1 MAEQTYSLNWSAGMS
16 QLGMPRL
23 WRLAI
28 WGGLATLALL
38 AAAISGYSGAG
49 SHRQT
54 ASSGSGQVTSGQA
67 NPGPASAPPRI
78 LSETVE
84 ETRRLAE
91 TVRALA
97 ADRDQA
103 LARIAALE
111 RNLDGVTGTIKRDR
125 IAGPQPAPSPSP
137 TQNPSPAVSTVPV
150 ARPETP
156 LARAEPPATRP
167 EAPATRAEAPIARV
181 ETPVGRPEPTASR
194 AEAPVARTE
203 TPAAPITEATLPPA
217 PAGASGSDDA
227 APTAPNSGNRT
238 MASAS
243 NPERVSAL
251 ADPLAVAAGLGLDVG
266 GATSY
271 EGLRTLWKSSKTSV
285 PELPEEVYPVVTVR
299 ENGKT
304 HGIELRLVI
313 GPIADVELAS
323 RLCGTLSAAHHYCQ
337 PVAFEGQRLSLID
350 TGPPVKTTP
359 AAKPERS
366 SRSWHHA
373 AAEPP
378 PPAPT
383 PLQRLR
389 AFTWK

>member
-1 MAEQTYSLNWSAGMS
+1 
-16 QLGMPRL
+16 
-23 WRLAI
+23 
-28 WGGLATLALL
+28 
-38 AAAISGYSGAG
+38 
-49 SHRQT
+49 
-54 ASSGSGQVTSGQA
+54 
-67 NPGPASAPPRI
+67 
-78 LSETVE
+78 
-84 ETRRLAE
+84 
-91 TVRALA
+91 
-97 ADRDQA
+97 
-103 LARIAALE
+103 
-111 RNLDGVTGTIKRDR
+111 
-125 IAGPQPAPSPSP
+125 
-137 TQNPSPAVSTVPV
+137 
-150 ARPETP
+150 
-156 LARAEPPATRP
+156 
-167 EAPATRAEAPIARV
+167 
-181 ETPVGRPEPTASR
+181 
-194 AEAPVARTE
+194 
-203 TPAAPITEATLPPA
+203 
-217 PAGASGSDDA
+217 
-227 APTAPNSGNRT
+227 

-243 NPERVSAL
+243 NPGRVSAL

-285 PELPEEVYPVVTVR
+285 PGLPEEVYPVVTVR

-323 RLCGTLSAAHHYCQ
+323 RLCGTLSAAHRYCQ

-350 TGPPVKTTP
+350 TGPAVKAAP

-378 PPAPT
+378 PPPPPT

>member
-1 MAEQTYSLNWSAGMS
+1 MAEQTYSRNWSAGMS
-16 QLGMPRL
+16 RLGMPAL

-28 WGGLATLALL
+28 WGSLATVALL
-38 AAAISGYSGAG
+38 AAAISGYSNAG

-54 ASSGSGQVTSGQA
+54 ASTASGQITSGLA
-67 NPGPASAPPRI
+67 NPGPASAQLRI
-78 LSETVE
+78 PGETAE

-125 IAGPQPAPSPSP
+125 NAGPQPATSPSP
-137 TQNPSPAVSTVPV
+137 PQTSSSVVSAAPV
-150 ARPETP
+150 IRPEAP
-156 LARAEPPATRP
+156 VARAEPPATRP
-167 EAPATRAEAPIARV
+167 EAPVTRP
-181 ETPVGRPEPTASR
+181 ETPVVRPEATASR
-194 AEAPVARTE
+194 PEAPVVRTE
-203 TPAAPITEATLPPA
+203 TPAAPIAEAAPPPA
-217 PAGASGSDDA
+217 PAGATPPPDDDA
-227 APTAPNSGNRT
+227 TPAAPDART
-238 MASAS
+238 RTVASAS
-243 NPERVSAL
+243 NPGRVSAPTE
-251 ADPLAVAAGLGLDVG
+251 PLAVANGLGLDVG

-271 EGLRTLWKSSKTSV
+271 EGLRTLWKTTKSV
-285 PELPEEVYPVVTVR
+285 QAELPEEVYPVVTVR

-304 HGIELRLVI
+304 HGVELRLVI

-337 PVAFEGQRLSLID
+337 PVSFEGQRLSLID
-350 TGPPVKTTP
+350 TGPAVKAAP

-366 SRSWHHA
+366 SRSGHHA

-378 PPAPT
+378 PPPT

-389 AFTWK
+389 AFSWK